1 MSRDQDPLSPEER
14 ELADALARATPR
26 RGPPPQLDAAIL
38 ASARAALREGAA
50 PLRETRRRRW
60 PAVLGVAASLAL
72 AVGIAWQL
80 RPTPDRD
87 LPPMTEGP
95 PPRPAASTAADAS
108 TPSGA
113 RSGPPAKGAA
123 APAQAPPPEPMA
135 AFEPEAGEST
145 PRPDAQEH
153 VPPAQRQA
161 ELSPP
166 MRDPVPAP
174 PPPPPAAPAPPVPA
188 LEPPVV
194 ADQPLPAETAI
205 GRARVRQEAASRP
218 AAARGADRPAA
229 VAAPAPP
236 AAKSSDDAE
245 TDGAGIVFDRRA
257 LHDGPPATV
266 DSPAIHRAW
275 LDRIRELRDA
285 GELEAAR
292 ESLREYRR
300 RYPGQELPDDLDGLL
315 DE

>member
-14 ELADALARATPR
+14 ALAEALARAAPR
-26 RGPPPQLDAAIL
+26 RGPPPQVDAAIL
-38 ASARAALREGAA
+38 ASARSALRKDGVA
-50 PLRETRRRRW
+50 PGRSRRRRW

-80 RPTPDRD
+80 RPAPDD
-87 LPPMTEGP
+87 ALPPVTEGP
-95 PPRPAASTAADAS
+95 PARPAARPAEAPAASEARGFQAAESAAIEKAPPPLPAAAS
-108 TPSGA
+108 EPEAVESPPQPEAQKQASPA
-113 RSGPPAKGAA
+113 REQAVLS
-123 APAQAPPPEPMA
+123 APAQ
-135 AFEPEAGEST
+135 
-145 PRPDAQEH
+145 
-153 VPPAQRQA
+153 
-161 ELSPP
+161 
-166 MRDPVPAP
+166 DPVP
-174 PPPPPAAPAPPVPA
+174 PPPPPAPPAPPVPA
-188 LEPPVV
+188 PDPPVV
-194 ADQPLPAETAI
+194 ADQPPPAGAAADRT
-205 GRARVRQEAASRP
+205 RARQQAAPRP
-218 AAARGADRPAA
+218 AAARSADGPAA
-229 VAAPAPP
+229 AAAAPA
-236 AAKSSDDAE
+236 AESRDDAG

-300 RYPGQELPDDLDGLL
+300 RYPGQALPDDLDGLL